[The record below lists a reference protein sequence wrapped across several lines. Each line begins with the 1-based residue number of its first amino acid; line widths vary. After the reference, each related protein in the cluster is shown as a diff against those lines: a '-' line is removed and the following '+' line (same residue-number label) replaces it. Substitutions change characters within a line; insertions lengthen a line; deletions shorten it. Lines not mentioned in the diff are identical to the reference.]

1 MPHSSKMDFF
11 KVKNELKTLFKDS
24 FIFNKPKDV
33 LSGDFYWFVQKG
45 DHKIIVVADCTGHGV
60 PGAMLTVLGHNAVNE
75 IVNVQGEV
83 VPSRILSGLNRVI
96 KNTFSKNPENLEY
109 GMDITVV
116 SIHKNER
123 EMLVSGLSNG
133 LYVQSKGQL
142 IYHGVSA
149 LSLVLTQ
156 RMVIL

>member
-1 MPHSSKMDFF
+1 MTCFQNGFF
-11 KVKNELKTLFKDS
+11 QSKNELKTLFKDS

-123 EMLVSGLSNG
+123 EMVMSIPYSRFSGFFEK
-133 LYVQSKGQL
+133 VFL
-142 IYHGVSA
+142 ITRFKPDKIRLGTTSP
-149 LSLVLTQ
+149 
-156 RMVIL
+156 